1 MFELNDYPLSYE
13 KNNLI
18 PYISENTMNFHYN
31 KHFAGYISNLNNLI
45 KNTSFENYTLKKIII
60 ESSNSKDTK
69 SIFNNSAQ
77 VYNHNFFFKCLAN
90 DSKSSFPYQLLF
102 TFKSKENF
110 IEQFRTVANSV
121 FGSGWVWLVKEAG
134 EIKITKTSNAD
145 NPIAHNQTPLLTLD
159 LWEHAYYLDYQN
171 KRAEYIDN
179 FLNHLINWDFVESN
193 L

>member
-1 MFELNDYPLSYE
+1 M
-13 KNNLI
+13 
-18 PYISENTMNFHYN
+18 
-31 KHFAGYISNLNNLI
+31 
-45 KNTSFENYTLKKIII
+45 
-60 ESSNSKDTK
+60 
-69 SIFNNSAQ
+69 
-77 VYNHNFFFKCLAN
+77 
-90 DSKSSFPYQLLF
+90 F